1 MNKLD
6 FYYRGFK
13 DYRKQTADVAACEK
27 ERKNLKKSG
36 LEFDLFETIK
46 YLCTIDEDWVSEIET
61 GLVFIE
67 KAVKEERQFIRTEG
81 ETVPIEK
88 AKKVSK
94 HTVEHLA
101 RHANLITHVPE
112 NPEDDLIP
120 DELYIVER
128 FSDYAVYENRFLYM
142 LLCYLRDFIGLRLE
156 RVETLRMTYK
166 CNFSLKKDYESKKH
180 NFNYSTVYNEVRYDN
195 PYPIIDSR
203 SDSILQR
210 AKDCQQIVMMLLST
224 DLMVEV
230 AKAPMVKPPIIK
242 TNVLKMNNNFKKAV
256 ALYDYI
262 VSYSGDGYTSEEV
275 LTSYTP
281 FADNLADEFAE
292 VGCMTSFLT
301 YKYGNDLSEMLEIN
315 FQEEEDRLKELE
327 LKKLQ
332 EQIKRLKKRVVES
345 GMSMEEY
352 MLSLEKYNRHL
363 EAAADELV
371 ICKNEIIELNRRID
385 ELNAEIMEL
394 NRKIEELKEEI
405 EAKIAEI
412 AYLNQKYI
420 DDMLALKKAHAQEI
434 LLINKKHD
442 EYVVSMLEK
451 FEEEK
456 QDIYAECE
464 NNIIEAEKRIA
475 VEYEDRI
482 INYEQTLTKLT
493 SDYEENLTKSNNE
506 LLELRQRYLIE
517 TKEYDEKVTNLA
529 NELVETKTN
538 RDHLVKEYERKIIKI
553 RNQYDCEINNHV
565 DKYNLVSAQLKAIQ
579 VVNGILVP
587 SDDLTTREEFRQ
599 LENEFNAFK
608 KFFDQ
613 QWNLTKRAI
622 RKEMFSSINLKEK
635 DDKNKKN

>member
-13 DYRKQTADVAACEK
+13 DYRKQTQDATACEK

-46 YLCTIDEDWVSEIET
+46 YLCTIDEDWVSEIEK

-101 RHANLITHVPE
+101 RHSNLITHVPE

-180 NFNYSTVYNEVRYDN
+180 NYNYSTIYNEVRYDN

-203 SDSILQR
+203 SDGILQR
-210 AKDCQQIVMMLLST
+210 AKDCQQIVMMLLGT

-242 TNVLKMNNNFKKAV
+242 TNVLKMNNNFKNAV

-262 VSYSGDGYTSEEV
+262 VSYKGEGYTSEEV
-275 LTSYTP
+275 LTNYAP
-281 FADNLADEFAE
+281 FADNIADEFAE

-301 YKYGNDLSEMLEIN
+301 YKYGNELTDMLEIN
-315 FQEEEDRLKELE
+315 FQEEEERLKELE
-327 LKKLQ
+327 IKKLQ

-363 EAAADELV
+363 EACADELIV
-371 ICKNEIIELNRRID
+371 CKNEIIELNRKID
-385 ELNAEIMEL
+385 DLNNEILEL
-394 NRKIEELKEEI
+394 NRKIEGLKLEI
-405 EAKIAEI
+405 DEKNAEI

-434 LLINKKHD
+434 LVINKKHD

-451 FEEEK
+451 FEVEK
-456 QDIYAECE
+456 QELNDLCDKK
-464 NNIIEAEKRIA
+464 IIEAEKRIA
-475 VEYEDRI
+475 MEYEDKMSI
-482 INYEQTLTKLT
+482 FQN
-493 SDYEENLTKSNNE
+493 NLTRVNNE
-506 LLELRQRYLIE
+506 LLALKAKYNNEV
-517 TKEYDEKVTNLA
+517 KAYDEKVTSLA
-529 NELVETKTN
+529 NELVSTKSD
-538 RDHLVKEYERKIIKI
+538 RDKLVKEYERKIIKI

-565 DKYNLVSAQLKAIQ
+565 EKYNIVSAELKAIQ
-579 VVNGILVP
+579 VINGILVP
-587 SDDLTTREEFRQ
+587 TDDLASREEFKQ

-608 KFFDQ
+608 KFFNQ
-613 QWNLTKRAI
+613 QWALTKKAI
-622 RKEMFSSINLKEK
+622 RKEMFSSMNLKDK
-635 DDKNKKN
+635 DKK

>member
-13 DYRKQTADVAACEK
+13 DYRKQTQDVSACEK

-36 LEFDLFETIK
+36 LEFDLFETTK
-46 YLCTIDEDWVSEIET
+46 YLCTIDEDWVSEIEK

-120 DELYIVER
+120 DELFIVER

-166 CNFSLKKDYESKKH
+166 CNFSIKKDYESKKH
-180 NFNYSTVYNEVRYDN
+180 NYNYSTIYNEVRYDN
-195 PYPIIDSR
+195 PYPIVDSR
-203 SDSILQR
+203 SDGILQR
-210 AKDCQQIVMMLLST
+210 AKDCQQIVMMLLGT
-224 DLMVEV
+224 DLMIEV

-262 VSYSGDGYTSEEV
+262 VSYKGDGYTSEEV
-275 LTSYTP
+275 LTNYAP
-281 FADNLADEFAE
+281 FADGVADEFAE

-301 YKYGNDLSEMLEIN
+301 YKYGNELTEMLEIN
-315 FQEEEDRLKELE
+315 FQEEEERLKELE
-327 LKKLQ
+327 IRKLQ

-363 EAAADELV
+363 EACADELI
-371 ICKNEIIELNRRID
+371 ICKNEIIELNRKID
-385 ELNAEIMEL
+385 ELNNEILEL
-394 NRKIEELKEEI
+394 NRKIELLKVEI
-405 EAKIAEI
+405 DEKNAEI

-442 EYVVSMLEK
+442 EYVVTMLEK

-456 QDIYAECE
+456 QELTDLYDKK
-464 NNIIEAEKRIA
+464 IIEAENRIA
-475 VEYEDRI
+475 MEYED
-482 INYEQTLTKLT
+482 KL
-493 SDYEENLTKSNNE
+493 SIFQNNLTRVNNE
-506 LLELRQRYLIE
+506 LLALKAKYNTEV
-517 TKEYDEKVTNLA
+517 KSYDEKVTTLA
-529 NELVETKTN
+529 NELVTTKSD
-538 RDHLVKEYERKIIKI
+538 RDKLVKEYERKIIKI

-565 DKYNLVSAQLKAIQ
+565 EKYNIVSAELKAIQ
-579 VVNGILVP
+579 VINGILVP
-587 SDDLTTREEFRQ
+587 TDDLTTREEFKQ

-613 QWNLTKRAI
+613 QWALTKRAI
-622 RKEMFSSINLKEK
+622 RKEMFSSINLKDK
-635 DDKNKKN
+635 DKK

>member
-13 DYRKQTADVAACEK
+13 NYREQTLDVSACEK

-46 YLCTIDEDWVSEIET
+46 YLCTIDEDWVSEIEK

-101 RHANLITHVPE
+101 KHANLITHVPE
-112 NPEDDLIP
+112 NPDDDIIP

-203 SDSILQR
+203 SDAILQR

-242 TNVLKMNNNFKKAV
+242 TNVLKMNNNFKNAV

-262 VSYSGDGYTSEEV
+262 VSYSGDGYQAEEV
-275 LTSYTP
+275 LTNYAP
-281 FADNLADEFAE
+281 FADNVADEFAE

-301 YKYGNDLSEMLEIN
+301 YKYGNDLTEMLEIN
-315 FQEEEDRLKELE
+315 FQEEEERLKELE

-385 ELNAEIMEL
+385 ELNAEILEL

-420 DDMLALKKAHAQEI
+420 DDMIAIKKAHAQEI

-442 EYVVSMLEK
+442 EYIVSMLEK

-464 NNIIEAEKRIA
+464 NNIIEAEKRISL
-475 VEYEDRI
+475 EYEDRI
-482 INYEQTLTKLT
+482 NV
-493 SDYEENLTKSNNE
+493 YEENLTKLNNE
-506 LLELRQRYLIE
+506 LLTLKARYKTE
-517 TKEYDEKVTNLA
+517 VSEYDEKVTNLA
-529 NELVETKTN
+529 NELVETRTE
-538 RDHLVKEYERKIIKI
+538 RDKLVKDYERKIIKI

-565 DKYNLVSAQLKAIQ
+565 EKYNLVSAQLKAIQ
-579 VVNGILVP
+579 VINGILVP
-587 SDDLTTREEFRQ
+587 TDDLTTREEFKQ

-608 KFFDQ
+608 KFFEQ
-613 QWNLTKRAI
+613 QWSLTKKAI
-622 RKEMFSSINLKEK
+622 RKEMFSSIDFK
-635 DDKNKKN
+635 DKKKK